1 MTDLG
6 KSVENGPKMELPP
19 CQELCHPLKE
29 HPIQNGFSMATEEK
43 NKKDEIYW
51 KVLNCALELEFRKG
65 HLKWTMTELSRKSKI
80 TRSLIYYY
88 FGRSKMS
95 ILQAAVNIIG
105 EEFIGLSNKRM
116 EMWKNGQYEA
126 GLLEARQF
134 YERMP
139 YLCAFYLNYR
149 ERPNEIG
156 EALLK
161 IDKAFRRKLRQVAP
175 NASKAEINTIFA
187 VYFGVVYSPEVGPD
201 EIKIFTTMMGD
212 IFKKFQLA

>member
-1 MTDLG
+1 MT
-6 KSVENGPKMELPP
+6 
-19 CQELCHPLKE
+19 
-29 HPIQNGFSMATEEK
+29 AEEK

-51 KVLNCALELEFRKG
+51 KVLNGALELEFKKG

-95 ILQAAVNIIG
+95 ILQAAVSIIG

-116 EMWKNGQYEA
+116 EMWKQGHFEE

-134 YERMP
+134 YEKMP

-149 ERPNEIG
+149 DKPNEIG
-156 EALLK
+156 EALVA
-161 IDKAFRRKLRQVAP
+161 IEKAFHRKIHQMAP
-175 NASKAEINTIFA
+175 KASKAQTNTIFA
-187 VYFGVVYSPEVGPD
+187 VYFGVVYSPNIGPE
-201 EIKIFTTMMGD
+201 EIKIFTGFMTD
-212 IFKKFQLA
+212 IFKKLK